1 MAKSIPYQPLLIK
14 LLLILLILFFHVE
27 SSSNSQGDNGSGPG
41 KPSGS
46 PSSSSGGGGGK
57 KGGKEW
63 WQYWMENPQNQLWLA
78 IGVSVGAAWMLLSS
92 GQQSREINWQEFRTS
107 YLEKGE
113 VNKVKIEMLVDFR
126 AACKFPHLF

>member
-1 MAKSIPYQPLLIK
+1 MIK
-14 LLLILLILFFHVE
+14 LLLILLLFFHVE

-46 PSSSSGGGGGK
+46 PSSSSGGGGGGGK

>member
-1 MAKSIPYQPLLIK
+1 MIK
-14 LLLILLILFFHVE
+14 LLLILLLFFHVE

-46 PSSSSGGGGGK
+46 PSSSSGGGWGGGK